1 MGWLL
6 LLRACLGQLSIQ
18 LPKWPAKFFC
28 RRLITI
34 LLPTYVKYGGAN
46 EITNGLEGA
55 ILSQGKTVLRLA
67 EQSHVIRLSESWL
80 ARPLV
85 ALWLHILKQQVI
97 SCSLPF
103 SVPRRWLL
111 TVITSLS
118 LANRSSSPHACLSCR
133 QRWKQTR
140 RRWKRDDGVKWPK
153 D

>member
-1 MGWLL
+1 MVWDGCC
-6 LLRACLGQLSIQ
+6 CLVHVLASWAHNCPNGRPSFPSSYNNPPPHLC
-18 LPKWPAKFFC
+18 KE
-28 RRLITI
+28 
-34 LLPTYVKYGGAN
+34 YGGAN

-55 ILSQGKTVLRLA
+55 ILSQGKTELGLA
-67 EQSHVIRLSESWL
+67 EQSHVIQMSESWL

-118 LANRSSSPHACLSCR
+118 LANRSSPHACLSCR
-133 QRWKQTR
+133 QRWKQKR
-140 RRWKRDDGVKWPK
+140 RCKGMMG
-153 D
+153 